1 MKPGKTLFCTSLLLI
16 LLGSQSAFAVDSES
30 LGDELKKLKKTAT
43 AEQPV
48 TPAPTSGDNSGNS
61 SGGNTTLASNDK

>member
-16 LLGSQSAFAVDSES
+16 LLGSHSAFAVDSES

-43 AEQPV
+43 AEQPA
-48 TPAPTSGDNSGNS
+48 TPPPASGESNGNNTS
-61 SGGNTTLASNDK
+61 GNTTLASNDK